1 MTREEFIEVLKK
13 RDYSYIIGKE
23 YSYDKDTGHSS
34 EIEGNIVVTD
44 KGDVYLDRLTSLPPG
59 VEFKNGGTVYLESLT
74 SISPGVEFKNG
85 WSVNLHSL
93 TSIPPGF
100 VFKNGGN
107 VYLDALT
114 SIPPGVV
121 FKNGGDVHLD
131 SITGAWFY
139 YWKGNI
145 EGIDNK
151 RLLNKMIK
159 QGVFER

>member
-114 SIPPGVV
+114 SIPSGVE
-121 FKNGGDVHLD
+121 FKNGANVNLGSLIGV
-131 SITGAWFY
+131 WFDD
-139 YWKGNI
+139 WKGNI
-145 EGIDNK
+145 KGIKSK
-151 RLLNKMIK
+151 RLLNLMISK
-159 QGVFER
+159 GIFER